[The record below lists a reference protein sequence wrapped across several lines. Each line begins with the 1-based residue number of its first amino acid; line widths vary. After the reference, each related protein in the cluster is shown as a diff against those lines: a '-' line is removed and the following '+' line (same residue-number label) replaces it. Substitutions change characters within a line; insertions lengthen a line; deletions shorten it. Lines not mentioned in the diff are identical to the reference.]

1 MPLLWPVP
9 TNQPPM
15 KDLCNVIALANIKCI
30 YVTVTMCT
38 RQGTM
43 LSMTT
48 CFAWVEA
55 LIIGTIHTSVQFR
68 PALQMFR
75 FGMATVSWA
84 PSPPF
89 LKIQEVC
96 LFLARAKRESNVYLD
111 RGKQDQMLGPVLYWP
126 SLVSSPSPPPPTLP
140 WLSHRSDSAWASLN
154 RRALGQGP
162 QRFPGCHTAG

>member
-55 LIIGTIHTSVQFR
+55 LIPYIPLFSSDQPCR
-68 PALQMFR
+68 C
-75 FGMATVSWA
+75 FGLEWQ
-84 PSPPF
+84 
-89 LKIQEVC
+89 L
-96 LFLARAKRESNVYLD
+96 
-111 RGKQDQMLGPVLYWP
+111 
-126 SLVSSPSPPPPTLP
+126 
-140 WLSHRSDSAWASLN
+140 
-154 RRALGQGP
+154 
-162 QRFPGCHTAG
+162 